1 MKRYDTTPKKTD
13 KSGARVYSTTFYPEI
28 PIRDTDIFI
37 TSVFGQRLENLAYK
51 YYGDTSLWWIIS
63 KANGIKGQAGLKPGQ
78 LLRIPGKIQ
87 NIISDFN
94 TINQGSTSSGGTS
107 SGGGSTSGG
116 GSGGGTGGGY

>member
-63 KANGIKGQAGLKPGQ
+63 KANGIRGQMGLKPGT
-78 LLRIPGKIQ
+78 LLRIPQDVTRIIENFN
-87 NIISDFN
+87 NINEEDI
-94 TINQGSTSSGGTS
+94 G
-107 SGGGSTSGG
+107 TSGG
-116 GSGGGTGGGY
+116 GISSTGGGGTGGGY